1 MYCYVSVYLYIKSNR
16 ECRYVFLYGKYII
29 YECFNDESFFEINN
43 VKCFVNSCIEINVLM
58 YVR

>member
-1 MYCYVSVYLYIKSNR
+1 MYRYVSVYLYIKSNR
-16 ECRYVFLYGKYII
+16 EYRYVFLYGKYII
-29 YECFNDESFFEINN
+29 YERFNDESFFEINN